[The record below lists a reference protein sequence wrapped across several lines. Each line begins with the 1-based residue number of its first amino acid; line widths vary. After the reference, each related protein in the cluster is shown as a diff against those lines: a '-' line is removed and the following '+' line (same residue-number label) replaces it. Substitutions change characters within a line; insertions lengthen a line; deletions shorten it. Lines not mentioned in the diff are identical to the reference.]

1 MASSARTTLI
11 VFRIAAACTI
21 AAVAL
26 GSVVCATESG
36 FECGNWPGCQTGA
49 LLPEGGLS
57 AALYRNPW
65 IEMVHRTSAILA
77 GPFAVASGV
86 LALRLR
92 GVPRAVKILPWITVA
107 GAIVAGYVGRGVV
120 LGVQFPAWV
129 SAADLGSAIVAMAAI
144 VTATVLLERAG
155 APDRPAGAS
164 GRVAAWSWLA
174 FGSALA
180 LHLTSLYAAGAGSY
194 TRCVSWPVA
203 TILQADTGT
212 PVVLHGVRFALAAVA
227 GTAVVLA
234 LVAARHAGELRRTA
248 TAVGVA
254 FALVL
259 AFVVA
264 IRVGGDTDLGLWLSL
279 ASVGLLVA
287 LVLLG
292 ARAASASGPVGG
304 ANDRP
309 RAEVTEGATA

>member
-1 MASSARTTLI
+1 MESSAPRTTLT

-49 LLPEGGLS
+49 LLPDNGLS

-65 IEMVHRTSAILA
+65 IEMIHRTSAILA
-77 GPFAVASGV
+77 GPFALASTV
-86 LALRLR
+86 LSLRLR
-92 GVPRAVKILPWITVA
+92 NVPSAVKILPWITVL
-107 GAIVAGYVGRGVV
+107 GAIVAGYVGRGIV
-120 LGVQFPAWV
+120 LGVTFPAWV
-129 SAADLGSAIVAMAAI
+129 SAADLGSAVVAMAAI
-144 VTATVLLERAG
+144 VTATVLLER
-155 APDRPAGAS
+155 PRRPAAS
-164 GRVAAWSWLA
+164 GRVAGWSWLG

-180 LHLTSLYAAGAGSY
+180 MHLTSLYAAGAGSY
-194 TRCVSWPVA
+194 TRCMSWPVA

-212 PVVLHGVRFALAAVA
+212 PVGLHAVRFGLAAVA
-227 GTAVVLA
+227 GAAVV
-234 LVAARHAGELRRTA
+234 VAVLTARRHPELRPTA

-259 AFVVA
+259 AFIGA
-264 IRVGGDTDLGLWLSL
+264 IRISGDTDLGLWFSL
-279 ASVGLLVA
+279 ASVGLLVG

-292 ARAASASGPVGG
+292 ARAASAVGPVGG
-304 ANDRP
+304 AGSRP
-309 RAEVTEGATA
+309 RADVAGVATP